1 MGIQINGNTNNI
13 NAGIGSLSIEDLN
26 ELDIVG
32 VATAANFK
40 TGISN
45 LHSVGLTL
53 TGGQIDV
60 GSNIKIGTAGV
71 ITATS
76 FIGSG
81 SGLTG
86 LNSDLVNDTSP
97 QLGGGLA
104 SNGFN
109 INFAD
114 SSGTNNMAK
123 FGGSGDL
130 QIYHDTAH
138 SRIVDTGT
146 GDLKLQSSKVTIGNA
161 GNTETMATFT
171 ENGAAELYHDNIKKF
186 DTITTGIRIH
196 GDEGGTAQLHFLADQ
211 GDDNADYWRIIGET
225 SGSILNFQS
234 YNSGNWTNNVRLTG
248 DQGVELYWNNGVKLA
263 TSNTGVSVTGT
274 ITASSHILLG
284 DGDAV
289 KFGDSTELE
298 IHHNGSS
305 MAHFHNAVG
314 NFIIDT
320 TGNFYVRDSSG
331 SNTAIFANPTG
342 TTQLHHANSL
352 KFETTSVGAQI
363 TGSGEHAL
371 LLTGTMSSTEGF
383 KYQNN
388 TSGGLCQIGFQQQDT
403 DGLHHRG
410 YIRSYKGSTDGNYG
424 GTIQLVSRGKTLVDG
439 GLVLETGSGGRARFE
454 YHVVPRV
461 TNTHDLGSTSL
472 RWRNVYTNDLNLSN
486 EGSTN
491 SVDNTWGNYTIQ
503 EGESDLF
510 LINNRNGKKYK
521 FNLTEVS

>member
-13 NAGIGSLSIEDLN
+13 NAGIGSLSIEDIN

-76 FIGSG
+76 FVGSG
-81 SGLTG
+81 ANLTG
-86 LNSDLVNDTSP
+86 LTVP
-97 QLGGGLA
+97 GGGTGLDLDDNA
-104 SNGFN
+104 R
-109 INFAD
+109 IRL
-114 SSGTNNMAK
+114 GTGN
-123 FGGSGDL
+123 DL
-130 QIYHDTAH
+130 QIWHNGSESYISEA
-138 SRIVDTGT
+138 GT
-146 GDLKLQSSKVTIGNA
+146 GGLTMYADHLKLQSPGGENMIV
-161 GNTETMATFT
+161 ATS
-171 ENGAAELYHDNIKKF
+171 NGAVELYHDNIKKF

-342 TTQLHHANSL
+342 TTQLHYANSL

-461 TNTHDLGSTSL
+461 TNTYDLGSTSL
-472 RWRNVYTNDLNLSN
+472 RWRNIYTNDLNLSN

-510 LINNRNGKKYK
+510 LINNRSGKKYK